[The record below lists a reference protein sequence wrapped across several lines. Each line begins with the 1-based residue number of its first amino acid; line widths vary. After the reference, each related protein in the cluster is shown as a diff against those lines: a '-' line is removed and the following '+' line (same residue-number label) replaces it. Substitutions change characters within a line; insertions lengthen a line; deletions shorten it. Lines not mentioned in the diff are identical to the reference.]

1 MGQQLNFAPVSGGP
15 STRRRLVVGWL
26 RINGWSGLGGLAIVG
41 ILAIAGNAGLRTLFA
56 AHVFAA
62 LVTAVGCASLLLA
75 ARDLEAGK
83 RRGAYAA
90 GTIFALALL
99 SSFEGFIIGVL
110 GLAAVISVRG
120 ELE

>member
-26 RINGWSGLGGLAIVG
+26 RINGWFGLGALAVG
-41 ILAIAGNAGLRTLFA
+41 VILAVAGNAALRSLFLG
-56 AHVFAA
+56 HVLTAP
-62 LVTAVGCASLLLA
+62 LTAVGCAGLLLA
-75 ARDLEAGK
+75 ARDLAAGK

-99 SSFEGFIIGVL
+99 TPFEGFLVGFL
-110 GLAAVISVRG
+110 GLGAVISVWG